1 MLNLIGNQ
9 LGLSGGGGFWGAIGD
24 LNNDF
29 ATLGLFIV
37 VIFGAAWLISCVM
50 YRAKLY
56 DELGAPPNG
65 IEVACALAVGQQDR
79 PDQRRA
85 AAIQSPA
92 PLAPRG
98 QTMIAKPKTEC
109 KI

>member
-1 MLNLIGNQ
+1 LETLNLIGNQ

-29 ATLGLFIV
+29 ATLGFFIV
-37 VIFGAAWLISCVM
+37 GIFVAAWLISYVM

-65 IEVACALAVGQQDR
+65 IEIACAVAVGQQDR
-79 PDQRRA
+79 PDQGRA
-85 AAIQSPA
+85 AALEPPA
-92 PLAPRG
+92 PWGSKGPATG
-98 QTMIAKPKTEC
+98 ATG
-109 KI
+109 